1 MSMTPGLSPFP
12 RPAAFQ
18 SHASLTRVVFR
29 PGAVDEAGPELARL
43 GGRRPLVL
51 AGRRSRAMPQYGR
64 LVDALGAS
72 AAQSIDVPPHSS
84 IETVERVARDIG
96 SHDADC
102 LVAFGGGS
110 VIDTAKA
117 AALRVAEGGELAR
130 HATRFT
136 PPGTVHVPAL
146 RRPKLP
152 ILAVPLTA
160 SGAEMTPSFGIAH
173 GAGKLLFWDERCACR
188 VVLLD
193 PDLNIGI
200 PARIMLDTG
209 MNGLA
214 HCLEG
219 LYSGQRSPF
228 STALALD
235 GLARFAAA
243 LPAVAERPGDVL
255 ARADLLIA
263 ANLAGIVLASARSCL
278 HHALCHVLG
287 SRCGVAHGAANAVML
302 PHVADYNLPAASAE
316 LAMAA
321 GALSGGRETRPEA
334 VAVRLRALQRAVGA
348 PSRLRDL
355 GVAAEALPEVAREAL
370 GERGL
375 AFNPRRVAGVDELR
389 QLLEAAW

>member
-1 MSMTPGLSPFP
+1 MTSGLFPF
-12 RPAAFQ
+12 PAAFQ
-18 SHASLTRVVFR
+18 SHSLLTRVVFR
-29 PGAVDEAGPELARL
+29 PGAVDEAGSELARL
-43 GGRRPLVL
+43 GVHRPLLL
-51 AGRRSRAMPQYGR
+51 ASRRSRTLPQYGR
-64 LVDALGAS
+64 LVDALGAC
-72 AAQSIDVPPHSS
+72 AAQSVDVPSHSS
-84 IETVERVARDIG
+84 VDTVERVARDIAK
-96 SHDADC
+96 HEADG

-117 AALRVAEGGELAR
+117 AALLAAEGGELAR

-136 PPGTVHVPAL
+136 PPDTVRVPAL
-146 RRPKLP
+146 RSAKLP

-173 GAGKLLFWDERCACR
+173 GPGKLLFWDERCACR

-193 PDLNIGI
+193 PVLNAGV
-200 PARIMLDTG
+200 PARIVLDSG

-219 LYSGQRSPF
+219 LYSRQRSPYA
-228 STALALD
+228 TALALE

-243 LPAVAERPGDVL
+243 LPAVAERPRDAA
-255 ARADLLIA
+255 ARGELLVA

-302 PHVADYNLPAASAE
+302 PHVADYNLPAAGAE

-321 GALSGGRETRPEA
+321 AALSAGRETRPET
-334 VAVRLRALQRAVGA
+334 VADSLRALRQAVGA
-348 PSRLRDL
+348 PSRLRDMD
-355 GVAAEALPEVAREAL
+355 VAAEALPDVARHAL
-370 GERGL
+370 SERGL
-375 AFNPRRVAGVDELR
+375 ALNPRRVAGEDELR
-389 QLLEAAW
+389 RLLEAAW

>member
-1 MSMTPGLSPFP
+1 MTPGPFAF
-12 RPAAFQ
+12 PAAFQ
-18 SHASLTRVVFR
+18 SHSLLTRVVFR
-29 PGAVDEAGPELARL
+29 PGAVDEAGPELASL
-43 GGRRPLVL
+43 GARRPLLL
-51 AGRRSRAMPQYGR
+51 ASRRSRTMPQYGR
-64 LVDALGAS
+64 LVDALGDR
-72 AAQSIDVPPHSS
+72 AAQSVDVPPHSS
-84 IETVERVARDIG
+84 VDTVERVAHDIAK
-96 SHDADC
+96 HEADC

-117 AALRVAEGGELAR
+117 AALLAAEGGELAR

-136 PPGTVHVPAL
+136 PPDTVQVPAL
-146 RRPKLP
+146 RRAKLP

-173 GAGKLLFWDERCACR
+173 GPGKLLFRDERCACR
-188 VVLLD
+188 VVLVD
-193 PDLNIGI
+193 PALNAEV
-200 PARIMLDTG
+200 PARIVLDSG
-209 MNGLA
+209 LNGLA

-219 LYSGQRSPF
+219 LYSRQRSPYA
-228 STALALD
+228 TALALE

-243 LPAVAERPGDVL
+243 LPAVARRPRDAG
-255 ARADLLIA
+255 ARGELLVA
-263 ANLAGIVLASARSCL
+263 ANLGGMVLASAGSCL

-302 PHVADYNLPAASAE
+302 PFVADYNLPAAGAE

-321 GALSGGRETRPEA
+321 AALSAGRETRPEA
-334 VAVRLRALQRAVGA
+334 VAGSLRDLGQAVGA

-355 GVAAEALPEVAREAL
+355 GVAAETLPEVARHAL

-375 AFNPRRVAGVDELR
+375 ALNPRRVAGEDELR

>member
-1 MSMTPGLSPFP
+1 MTPGPFAF
-12 RPAAFQ
+12 PAAFQ
-18 SHASLTRVVFR
+18 SHSLLTRVVFR
-29 PGAVDEAGPELARL
+29 PGAVDEAAPELASL
-43 GGRRPLVL
+43 GVRRPLLL
-51 AGRRSRAMPQYGR
+51 ASRRSRTMPQYGR
-64 LVDALGAS
+64 LVDALGVR
-72 AAQSIDVPPHSS
+72 AAQSVDVPPHSS
-84 IETVERVARDIG
+84 VDTVERVAHDIAK
-96 SHDADC
+96 HEADC

-117 AALRVAEGGELAR
+117 AALLAAGEGELAR

-136 PPGTVHVPAL
+136 PPDTVQVPAL
-146 RRPKLP
+146 RRAKLP

-173 GAGKLLFWDERCACR
+173 GPGKLLFRDERCACR

-193 PDLNIGI
+193 PALNAAV
-200 PARIMLDTG
+200 PARIVLDSG

-219 LYSGQRSPF
+219 LYSRQRSPYA
-228 STALALD
+228 TALALD

-243 LPAVAERPGDVL
+243 LPAVAGRPRDVA
-255 ARADLLIA
+255 ARGELLVA

-287 SRCGVAHGAANAVML
+287 SRCGVPHGAVNAVML
-302 PHVADYNLPAASAE
+302 PHVANYNLPAARAE
-316 LAMAA
+316 LAVAA
-321 GALSGGRETRPEA
+321 GVLAGGGDARPQAA
-334 VAVRLRALQRAVGA
+334 VDALRALQRTVGA

-355 GVAAEALPEVAREAL
+355 GVPAEMLPEVAQHVL

-375 AFNPRRVAGVDELR
+375 AYNPRRVAGADELR
-389 QLLEAAW
+389 SLLEAAW

>member
-1 MSMTPGLSPFP
+1 MTPGPSSF
-12 RPAAFQ
+12 PAAFQ
-18 SHASLTRVVFR
+18 AHSSLTRVVFR
-29 PGAVDEAGPELARL
+29 PGAVDEAGAELERL
-43 GGRRPLVL
+43 GARRPLLL
-51 AGRRSRAMPQYGR
+51 ASRRSRTMSPYGR
-64 LVDALGAS
+64 LVDALGDR
-72 AAQSIDVPPHSS
+72 AAQSVDVPSHSS
-84 IETVERVARDIG
+84 VDTVERVARDIAAHG
-96 SHDADC
+96 ADC

-117 AALRVAEGGELAR
+117 AALLLAEGGDLAR

-136 PPGTVHVPAL
+136 PPDAVHVPAL
-146 RRPKLP
+146 RRAKLP

-173 GAGKLLFWDERCACR
+173 GPGKLLFRDERCACR

-193 PDLNIGI
+193 PALNAEV
-200 PARIMLDTG
+200 PARIVLDTG

-219 LYSGQRSPF
+219 LYSRQRSPYA
-228 STALALD
+228 TALALD

-243 LPAVAERPGDVL
+243 LPAVAERPGDVA
-255 ARADLLIA
+255 ARGELLVA
-263 ANLAGIVLASARSCL
+263 ANLAGLVLASARSCL

-302 PHVADYNLPAASAE
+302 PHVADYNLPAAGAE

-321 GALSGGRETRPEA
+321 AALSAGSETRPEA
-334 VAVRLRALQRAVGA
+334 VARCLRALRQAVGA

-355 GVAAEALPEVAREAL
+355 GVAAEALPEVARHAL

-375 AFNPRRVAGVDELR
+375 ALNPRRVAGGDELR